1 VIDGTDKAFAGA
13 GLQFGEHINVV
24 GRLSI
29 DEEGDAAG
37 DRRL

>member
-1 VIDGTDKAFAGA
+1 VIDGTDKAFAGE